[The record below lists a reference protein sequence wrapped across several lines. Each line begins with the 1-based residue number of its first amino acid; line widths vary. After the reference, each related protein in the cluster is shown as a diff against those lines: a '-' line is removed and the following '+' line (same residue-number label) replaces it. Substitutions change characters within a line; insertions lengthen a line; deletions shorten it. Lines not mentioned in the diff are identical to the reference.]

1 MKNINPEIKSREKPR
16 DHVDKQKKIQNAK
29 EYNN

>member
-1 MKNINPEIKSREKPR
+1 MKNINPEINSRDKPK

-29 EYNN
+29 E